1 MATDT
6 IKFKRGVKSKLNNL
20 SYGEPAFISDENELY
35 IGTESGIEKLTSN
48 KEVKELSSQ
57 LTQNE
62 NVLSTVNN
70 ALKNISY
77 DVTMLGVK
85 GDGTDETEIIQNIID
100 SMPEGCT
107 LLFPANYTFRFSSI
121 NITKCIN
128 INATGSTLI
137 HTVSTDNFIKVN
149 ADNVSIVGGKY
160 LLNNIDGIIIN
171 NDNVKI
177 SSIQCDG
184 GENAIVIRG
193 NNCIISDCIS
203 TNASYSS
210 YKIMFS
216 DKTKKDCVTIRN
228 CRAIDFS
235 FKGIVY
241 NGLIGSKKIIIENFV
256 GITNTKEPASDGILI
271 DNGDDDS
278 YCIDEVIMDNV
289 HLYGGESN
297 CMKILNTNNL
307 ILRNVYARN
316 EHSKYGSSS
325 MFRLFSK
332 NAYLENINVD
342 ERVIA
347 SSNLRINGLH
357 YNRDKVEGYDVIE
370 LVGEGTI
377 ADLSNININVDTL
390 SSYAI
395 RVDRSTDVQHKIVLS
410 NYNAPTSIPIFGI
423 FKAPPE
429 VVGFIEVCDEK
440 LLENYRVT
448 GSDSGDSRI
457 IRKPRTFMANSI
469 PTHGTYK
476 QGDIIYN
483 TSPRLGS
490 NLGWVCT
497 KSGTFNDDDPAFNK
511 FGIIEA

>member
-171 NDNVKI
+171 NDNVI
-177 SSIQCDG
+177 RSDHTCLSSQP
-184 GENAIVIRG
+184 R
-193 NNCIISDCIS
+193 
-203 TNASYSS
+203 
-210 YKIMFS
+210 
-216 DKTKKDCVTIRN
+216 
-228 CRAIDFS
+228 
-235 FKGIVY
+235 
-241 NGLIGSKKIIIENFV
+241 
-256 GITNTKEPASDGILI
+256 KESAVLQVLS
-271 DNGDDDS
+271 
-278 YCIDEVIMDNV
+278 
-289 HLYGGESN
+289 
-297 CMKILNTNNL
+297 
-307 ILRNVYARN
+307 
-316 EHSKYGSSS
+316 
-325 MFRLFSK
+325 
-332 NAYLENINVD
+332 
-342 ERVIA
+342 
-347 SSNLRINGLH
+347 
-357 YNRDKVEGYDVIE
+357 
-370 LVGEGTI
+370 
-377 ADLSNININVDTL
+377 DLSNCRKTPFPCFF
-390 SSYAI
+390 
-395 RVDRSTDVQHKIVLS
+395 RTQM
-410 NYNAPTSIPIFGI
+410 SIPMHSS
-423 FKAPPE
+423 
-429 VVGFIEVCDEK
+429 EK
-440 LLENYRVT
+440 
-448 GSDSGDSRI
+448 
-457 IRKPRTFMANSI
+457 IRKMVNRIDS
-469 PTHGTYK
+469 
-476 QGDIIYN
+476 
-483 TSPRLGS
+483 L
-490 NLGWVCT
+490 
-497 KSGTFNDDDPAFNK
+497 
-511 FGIIEA
+511 